1 VPVIALPQAG
11 QRMSPVSLG
20 PVSWPTFRVLAVIGA
35 GVVPRGQ
42 CRSPGPGSGSGLA
55 GSSPGSAAVP
65 CCQAVI
71 STASAVTAS
80 RKKLELRLDEIRR
93 EASEGDGGAE
103 LAEVRRQLQEVR
115 AEERRMSE
123 ASQRLQVRV
132 SALHDA
138 KAAVEA
144 ACVAADE
151 TARAT
156 LTEVTGS

>member
-1 VPVIALPQAG
+1 MARTPQA
-11 QRMSPVSLG
+11 
-20 PVSWPTFRVLAVIGA
+20 
-35 GVVPRGQ
+35 PR
-42 CRSPGPGSGSGLA
+42 PGSRSGSMFPDLD
-55 GSSPGSAAVP
+55 AAYGRQLEAMARVRR
-65 CCQAVI
+65 AVA
-71 STASAVTAS
+71 TVATS
-80 RKKLELRLDEIRR
+80 RKKLELRLDEIQQ
-93 EASEGDGGAE
+93 EPTEGEDAE
-103 LAEVRRQLQEVR
+103 LAEVRGQLDAAR

-156 LTEVTGS
+156 LAEVTGS